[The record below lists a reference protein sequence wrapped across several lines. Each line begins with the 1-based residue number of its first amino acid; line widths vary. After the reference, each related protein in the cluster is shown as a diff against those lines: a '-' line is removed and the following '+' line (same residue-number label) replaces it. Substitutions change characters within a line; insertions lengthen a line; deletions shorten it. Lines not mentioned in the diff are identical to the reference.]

1 MSMIFNEGSATAA
14 EYEGFAGERAQEPEI
29 PLPTA
34 DRTRWSSLE
43 ALPSPAAVIDAKGT
57 VRWVNAAW
65 KRALAERTEHHGEP
79 VGISFAHA
87 CGRGMGFDHAA
98 VESARESLR
107 AVLHGSKSHHEFEAA
122 SHPRGGEGWFT
133 VSLTPCAL
141 TGMQGALLQ
150 MVEITDVRQADRR
163 RAVARVVARAMSR
176 DDGRPEMLRDVINE
190 VCTLMGWSLA
200 ARWSWNR
207 ASQSLRCEAVYSQR
221 PDGSRGWGALTN
233 AQGLA
238 SRVWASHA
246 PQWSDGL
253 DREDAAVA
261 RTVLNDRSEGLI
273 EAVGVPVGR
282 DGHPDGVVVFYS
294 AHGHRPD
301 AHFIETLSSLFVG
314 GAWVS
319 AKTSSRGDATRRSS
333 SQRGAT
339 AAVVELASTS
349 RCTLL
354 ITGERGTGKAF
365 VAREIHASSDRARG
379 PFIECDC
386 TTLTPRDFD
395 GVMFGFE
402 AGSAPQTDRARR
414 GLIEQAAGGTLVLRN
429 IGSLDPSSQSKLLNL
444 LETRAFLRVGGV
456 KPATPD
462 VRIVATSPYDLRGA
476 AFRKSF
482 SSDLL
487 QRLSALVVS
496 LPALRDRPTEL
507 VDLARSVLSD
517 LAREYGRDAP
527 ALPAETESLLS
538 AHTWPGNLREL
549 RTVLERAWL
558 GVGDSVSAD
567 AIIGARQSLEATAPR
582 AIAAPAP
589 APRPAAAKPAPAE
602 PPRVERPTPVQIA
615 QQNPAM
621 LLGAL
626 EPTALTLADV
636 ERAHIERVLVQMGFN
651 MRRAATALDISRSTL
666 YLRAK
671 HYKINLCDA
680 RRGGHPGVENDN
692 DSEMHDGEHEHD
704 DVSATGT

>member
-1 MSMIFNEGSATAA
+1 MSMIFNEGSATTV
-14 EYEGFAGERAQEPEI
+14 EYEGGAANEQSHAAEG

-43 ALPSPAAVIDAKGT
+43 ALPSPAAVVDAKGS

-65 KRALAERTEHHGEP
+65 RRCLAERAERPGEP
-79 VGISFAHA
+79 VGLSYAHA
-87 CGRGMGFDHAA
+87 CGRGVGFDHAA
-98 VESARESLR
+98 VEAAREGLR
-107 AVLHGSKSHHEFEAA
+107 AVLTGSKTHAEFEAA
-122 SHPRGGEGWFT
+122 SHPRGAEGWFT

-141 TGMQGALLQ
+141 AGSQGALIQ
-150 MVEITDVRQADRR
+150 MVDVTDVRQADRK

-176 DDGRPEMLRDVINE
+176 DDGRPEMLRDVITE
-190 VCTLMGWSLA
+190 VCTLLGWSLA
-200 ARWSWNR
+200 ARWSWDR
-207 ASQSLRCEAVYSQR
+207 AARSLRCEAVYSQR
-221 PDGSRGWGALTN
+221 PDCSRGWGALTN

-246 PQWSDGL
+246 PQWSEGL

-261 RTVLNDRSEGLI
+261 RTVLNDRSETLV

-294 AHGHRPD
+294 DHGHRPD
-301 AHFIETLSSLFVG
+301 AHFIEVLSSLLVG

-319 AKTSSRGDATRRSS
+319 AKPSARGETTQRRH

-339 AAVVELASTS
+339 AAVVELAASS

-354 ITGERGTGKAF
+354 ITGERGTGKVF

-386 TTLTPRDFD
+386 ATLTPRDFD
-395 GVMFGFE
+395 GVMFGFD
-402 AGSAPQTDRARR
+402 AGAAPNTDRARR

-429 IGSLDPSSQSKLLNL
+429 VGSLDAGSQSKLLSL
-444 LETRAFLRVGGV
+444 LDTRAFLRVGAA
-456 KPATPD
+456 KPTTPD
-462 VRIVATSPYDLRGA
+462 VRIIATSPYDLRGA
-476 AFRKSF
+476 AFRKTF

-487 QRLSALVVS
+487 QRLSALVVA
-496 LPALRDRPTEL
+496 LPALRDRGAEV
-507 VDLARSVLSD
+507 VDIARSVLSG

-527 ALPAETESLLS
+527 ALPSEVESLLG
-538 AHTWPGNLREL
+538 AHSWPGNIREL

-558 GVGDSVSAD
+558 GVGDSISAD
-567 AIIGARQSLEATAPR
+567 AIIGARQSLEATAPS
-582 AIAAPAP
+582 ALATPAP
-589 APRPAAAKPAPAE
+589 APRPVAKPAPVE

-615 QQNPAM
+615 QQNPAV

-692 DSEMHDGEHEHD
+692 DSELREHEHD